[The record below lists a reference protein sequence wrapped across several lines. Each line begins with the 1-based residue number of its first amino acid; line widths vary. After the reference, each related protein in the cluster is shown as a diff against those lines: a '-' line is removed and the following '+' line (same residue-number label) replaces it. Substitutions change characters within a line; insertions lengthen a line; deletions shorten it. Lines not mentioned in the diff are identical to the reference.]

1 MAYSLQQ
8 SPGEYTPAFNPLTF
22 VTRETDTAITGAAN
36 FRYLCE
42 VLVGGSVVA
51 KLKAPIRYGSANNE
65 AVFNITEILAS
76 YVGTDFTP
84 PSASAIARQPRI
96 VEWSARFG
104 YESGS
109 GVVTETTGVVNFNNK
124 FSWAACLPIYD
135 YPTFLPADYLIASGG
150 TAGAKFLNTLR
161 TRKVQPSELHTLHA
175 LFGTDTAN
183 KVFEFKAYG
192 PTGSLLDTETKTHT
206 YASTADRLLGV
217 DCTFED
223 IGFSVGWP
231 DVSYYTVQCWPSG
244 YTGKASETYRFDL
257 YQECS
262 KYDPV
267 TLHFLN
273 TLGGFDSFTFTKR
286 TVERINAD
294 KKTYERDPFTY
305 SAGAYSY
312 NLKTGGVANYSTSL
326 TEEWELNTDWIT
338 DNEAQL
344 IEQLEFSPVVY
355 MGANWSALE
364 KIVLPG
370 AEFERRYNRDGL
382 VQYTVRIRRALID
395 RRQRL

>member
-1 MAYSLQQ
+1 MAYSLQH

-135 YPTFLPADYLIASGG
+135 YPTFLPAEYLTASGG

-192 PTGSLLDTETKTHT
+192 PTGTLLDTETKTHT
-206 YASTADRLLGV
+206 YSATADRLLGV

-244 YTGKASETYRFDL
+244 FTGKASELYRFDL
-257 YQECS
+257 YAECS
-262 KYDPV
+262 KYEPV

-286 TVERINAD
+286 TVERVTAE
-294 KKTYERDPFTY
+294 KRTYERDPFTY

-312 NLKTGGVANYSTSL
+312 NLKTGGVANYATSL
-326 TEEWELNTDWIT
+326 TEEWELNTDWLT
-338 DNEAQL
+338 DSEAQL

-355 MGANWSALE
+355 MGADWNGLE
-364 KIVLPG
+364 KVVMPG
-370 AEFERRYNRDGL
+370 TEFERRYNRDGL
-382 VQYTVRIRRALID
+382 VQYTVRMRRALVD

>member
-8 SPGEYTPAFNPLTF
+8 SPGEYTAAFNPLTF
-22 VTRETDTAITGAAN
+22 VTRETDTAITSAAN
-36 FRYLCE
+36 FRYICE
-42 VLVGGSVVA
+42 VLIGGTVQA

-76 YVGTDFTP
+76 YVGKDFNP
-84 PSASAIARQPRI
+84 PSAAAIARQPRL

-104 YESGS
+104 YENGT
-109 GVVTETTGVVNFNNK
+109 VPVETTGVVNFNNK

-135 YPTFLPADYLIASGG
+135 FPTFLPADYLTASGG

-161 TRKVQPSELHTLHA
+161 TRRVQPSELHTLHA

-192 PTGSLLDTETKTHT
+192 PTGTLLDTETKTQT
-206 YASTADRLLGV
+206 YASTADRLLAV

-223 IGFSVGWP
+223 VGFSVSWP
-231 DVSYYTVQCWPSG
+231 DVAYYTVQCWPSG
-244 YTGKASETYRFDL
+244 HTGKASELYRFDL
-257 YQECS
+257 YEECS
-262 KYDPV
+262 KYEPV

-286 TVERINAD
+286 TVERLNGE

-305 SAGAYSY
+305 TAGAYSY
-312 NLKTGGVANYSTSL
+312 DLKTGGVLNYATSI
-326 TEEWELNTDWIT
+326 TEEWELNTDWLT
-338 DNEAQL
+338 DSEAQL
-344 IEQLEFSPVVY
+344 MEQLQFSPVVY
-355 MGANWSALE
+355 MGGNWSALE
-364 KIVLPG
+364 KVVMPG

-382 VQYTVRIRRALID
+382 VQYTIRIRRALVD